1 MSVRTPVRRSLG
13 LLDQRDRRL
22 LGLAVAVQVVISV
35 LDLVGVALIGV
46 VGALAVATVGG
57 QPPPER
63 VMAMIS
69 GFGGSG
75 MSETARIAAFAG
87 AAAALLLAK
96 SVLSPLLAAR
106 TLTFLARRE
115 VVVSGRLARE
125 LLSRPLTFVQKRSS
139 QETAAALVQGANAA
153 TIGVLGQMVV
163 GASEIAL
170 LTMLSVA
177 LLIVNPVVALGSIV
191 FFILVGVVLQRV
203 MGHRAGAY
211 GASRYRADVA
221 SIVAVQEAIGC
232 YREITVADRRSLYVG
247 RIQGLRA
254 QAARASAGNQLV
266 NMLPKY
272 VYEATLVV
280 GAFSLAGVLF
290 ATQPIPIAAG
300 TFALFLAAATRVM
313 PSLLRLQTATL
324 TIRLSA
330 GTAEAAFAL
339 AEDLDNPLAAPEGE
353 EVDENIR
360 RALVSDYPD
369 FRPTIG
375 LENVTIT
382 YPGADAPAVRGFS
395 IAVAPGQS
403 VALVGRSGAGKST
416 LADVILGVL
425 QPDAGEVT
433 VGGLPPVDAV
443 RRWPG
448 GIAYVPQDVMLVD
461 DSVRAN
467 VALGLPRDAIDDDRV
482 WEVLRRARLIDY
494 VLEQTEGL
502 DTQIGERGLRISGG
516 QRQRLGIARAL
527 YTRPR
532 LLVLDEATSA
542 LDAETEQAI
551 TKTLEELEE
560 DVTTVII
567 AHRLSTVRHAD
578 LVVYLEGGRA
588 LARGTFDQV
597 CADVPA
603 LARQAD
609 LMGLQPHLAH
619 IDTSRTSPTS
629 TDLPAP

>member
-1 MSVRTPVRRSLG
+1 MSLKNTVRRSLG
-13 LLDQRDRRL
+13 LLDRRDRRL
-22 LGLAVAVQVVISV
+22 LGLSVAVQMVISV
-35 LDLVGVALIGV
+35 LDLVGVAL
-46 VGALAVATVGG
+46 VGAAGAIAVATVGG

-63 VMAMIS
+63 VMSMIS
-69 GFGGSG
+69 GFGGG
-75 MSETARIAAFAG
+75 MSETARIAVLAG
-87 AAAALLLAK
+87 AAVALLLAK
-96 SVLSPLLAAR
+96 SVLSPFFAAR
-106 TLTFLARRE
+106 TLNFLARRE
-115 VVVSGRLARE
+115 AIVSGRLARE

-139 QETAAALVQGANAA
+139 QETAAAFVQGLYGA
-153 TIGVLGQMVV
+153 TVGVLGQMVI
-163 GASEIAL
+163 GASELAL
-170 LTMLSVA
+170 LAMLSVA

-191 FFILVGVVLQRV
+191 FFVVVGVVLQRV
-203 MGHRAGAY
+203 MGVRGAAY
-211 GASRYRADVA
+211 GASRYRADVD
-221 SIVAVQEAIGC
+221 SLVAIQEALGC
-232 YREITVADRRSLYVG
+232 YREITVGNRRSFYLA
-247 RIQGLRA
+247 RIQDLRA
-254 QAARASAGNQLV
+254 QAARASAGSLFV

-272 VYEATLVV
+272 VSEAALVV
-280 GAFSLAGVLF
+280 GAISLAGVLF

-300 TFALFLAAATRVM
+300 TFAFFLAAATRVM
-313 PSLLRLQTATL
+313 PSLLRLQAAAL
-324 TIRLSA
+324 TIRIST
-330 GTAEAAFAL
+330 GSAEAAFDFAD
-339 AEDLDNPLAAPEGE
+339 DLDNPLEAPQEK
-353 EVDENIR
+353 EVRENIPPS
-360 RALVSDYPD
+360 LVSDYPD

-375 LENVTIT
+375 MENVTIT
-382 YPGADAPAVRGFS
+382 YPGASAPAVRDFS
-395 IAVAPGQS
+395 MAVMPGQS

-433 VGGLPPVDAV
+433 VGGLPPGEAV

-467 VALGLPRDAIDDDRV
+467 VALGLPRDVVDDDRV
-482 WEVLRRARLIDY
+482 WEALRRARLIDY

-551 TKTLEELEE
+551 THTLEELEE

-567 AHRLSTVRHAD
+567 AHRLSTVRNAD
-578 LVVYLEGGRA
+578 LVVYLEEGRA
-588 LARGTFDQV
+588 LAGGTFDQV

-603 LARQAD
+603 LARQAE
-609 LMGLQPHLAH
+609 LMGLQA
-619 IDTSRTSPTS
+619 R
-629 TDLPAP
+629 

>member
-1 MSVRTPVRRSLG
+1 MTVSKSVRASLG
-13 LLDQRDRRL
+13 LLNQRDRRL
-22 LGLAVAVQVVISV
+22 IGLYVAVQLVTSV
-35 LDLVGVALIGV
+35 LDLIGVALIGV
-46 VGALAVATVGG
+46 VGALSMATVGG
-57 QPPPER
+57 QPPPKR
-63 VMAMIS
+63 VMEIVS
-69 GFGGSG
+69 SLGGG
-75 MSETARIAAFAG
+75 GITDTARITVFAG
-87 AAAALLLAK
+87 VAAALLLAK
-96 SVLSPLLAAR
+96 SVISPLLTAR
-106 TLTFLARRE
+106 ALRFLARRE
-115 VVVSGRLARE
+115 ALVSGRLTRE
-125 LLSRPLTFVQKRSS
+125 LLSRPLTFVQERSS
-139 QETAAALVQGANAA
+139 QETAGALLQGANQA

-163 GASEIAL
+163 GASEIGL

-177 LLIVNPVVALGSIV
+177 LLIVNPIVALGSIG
-191 FFILVGVVLQRV
+191 FFIIVGMSLQRV
-203 MGHRAGAY
+203 MGHRAAAY
-211 GASRYRADVA
+211 GASRHRADVA
-221 SIVAVQEAIGC
+221 SLIAVQEALGC
-232 YREITVADRRSLYVG
+232 YREITVADRRPLYVG
-247 RIQGLRA
+247 RIQGLRTQAA
-254 QAARASAGNQLV
+254 QAAAGLQLV

-272 VYEATLVV
+272 ASEAALVV
-280 GAFSLAGVLF
+280 GAFSLAGALF
-290 ATQPIPIAAG
+290 ATQPIPVAAG

-324 TIRLSA
+324 TIRSA
-330 GTAEAAFAL
+330 AGSAEGTFAL
-339 AEDLDNPLAAPEGE
+339 AEDLDNPLETPQED
-353 EVDENIR
+353 EVHQNVQR
-360 RALVSDYPD
+360 VLVGVYPD

-375 LENVTIT
+375 LKNVTVT

-395 IAVAPGQS
+395 IAVMPGQS

-433 VGGLPPVDAV
+433 VGGLPPGDAV
-443 RRWPG
+443 QRWPG
-448 GIAYVPQDVMLVD
+448 GVSYVPQDVLLVN
-461 DSVRAN
+461 DSFRAN
-467 VALGLPRDAIDDDRV
+467 VALGLPRDTVDDDRV
-482 WEVLRRARLIDY
+482 WEALRRARLIDY

-527 YTRPR
+527 FTRPR

-603 LARQAD
+603 LARQAE
-609 LMGLQPHLAH
+609 LMGL
-619 IDTSRTSPTS
+619 R
-629 TDLPAP
+629 PASGTN

>member
-1 MSVRTPVRRSLG
+1 MVT
-13 LLDQRDRRL
+13 
-22 LGLAVAVQVVISV
+22 SV

-57 QPPPER
+57 QPPPKR
-63 VMAMIS
+63 VVAIIS
-69 GFGGSG
+69 NIGFGGLSD
-75 MSETARIAAFAG
+75 TARIAVFAG

-96 SVLSPLLAAR
+96 SVLSPLIAAR
-106 TLTFLARRE
+106 VLEFLARRE
-115 VVVSGRLARE
+115 AIVSGRLARE
-125 LLSRPLTFVQKRSS
+125 LLSRPLTFVQERSS
-139 QETAAALVQGANAA
+139 QETAGALLQGVSAA

-163 GASEIAL
+163 GTSEIAL
-170 LTMLSVA
+170 LAMLSVA
-177 LLIVNPVVALGSIV
+177 LLIVNPVVALGSIA
-191 FFILVGVVLQRV
+191 FFIIVGVGLQRV
-203 MGHRAGAY
+203 MGRRAAFY
-211 GASRYRADVA
+211 GGTRHRADVD
-221 SIVAVQEAIGC
+221 SLVAVQEALGC

-254 QAARASAGNQLV
+254 RAARSAAGLQLV

-272 VYEATLVV
+272 VSEAALVV
-280 GAFSLAGVLF
+280 GAFSLAAVLF
-290 ATQPIPIAAG
+290 ATKPIPIAAG

-324 TIRLSA
+324 TIRSA
-330 GTAEAAFAL
+330 AGSAEATFAL
-339 AEDLDNPLAAPEGE
+339 AEDLDHPLEAPQE
-353 EVDENIR
+353 EDVHENIR
-360 RALVSDYPD
+360 RVLVCEYPD
-369 FRPTIG
+369 FRPTLG
-375 LENVTIT
+375 LTNVTVT
-382 YPGADAPAVRGFS
+382 YPGAPAAAVRGIS
-395 IAVAPGQS
+395 MSVMPGQS

-433 VGGLPPVDAV
+433 VGGLPPGDAV

-448 GIAYVPQDVMLVD
+448 GIAYVPQDVMLVN
-461 DSVRAN
+461 DSLRAN
-467 VALGLPRDAIDDDRV
+467 VALGLPPDAVDDDRV
-482 WEVLRRARLIDY
+482 WEALRRARLIDY
-494 VLEQTEGL
+494 VREQTGSL

-527 YTRPR
+527 FTRPR

-560 DVTTVII
+560 DVTTAII

-578 LVVYLEGGRA
+578 LVVYLEEGTA
-588 LARGTFDQV
+588 VARGTFDQV

-603 LARQAD
+603 LARQAE
-609 LMGLQPHLAH
+609 LMGLRAAFG
-619 IDTSRTSPTS
+619 TN
-629 TDLPAP
+629 